1 MGRGKLRP
9 IGDPVSNINVTIQL
23 DPKQAEAYLRWLVSQ
38 YEQAMADCWYSDKY
52 RYVPEG
58 FRGNRALQDHPHIAG
73 ISRCAR
79 ELRKQLSQLGA
90 QS

>member
-1 MGRGKLRP
+1 M
-9 IGDPVSNINVTIQL
+9 SNINVTIQL

-58 FRGNRALQDHPHIAG
+58 FRAPRVLQDHPHIAG